1 VLPVAQRSSSL
12 AMSASSEGAQT
23 SRRTAVTSFGAAA
36 AAVLLQVAAPV
47 PAQAANLK
55 KVNAKL
61 AE

>member
-1 VLPVAQRSSSL
+1 
-12 AMSASSEGAQT
+12 
-23 SRRTAVTSFGAAA
+23 VTSFGAAA